1 MQYAQIFR
9 YSIDL
14 PPAEYQKQ
22 FVDPYAQGIADAP
35 GLVRKTWMANFE
47 TGEFASFYLWT
58 NKDAMDAF
66 MDSPAIAGV
75 AKLTFLKDLV
85 VTAIPVAEAASRVTR
100 GV

>member
-14 PPAEYQKQ
+14 PPTEYQKQ

-47 TGEFASFYLWT
+47 TGEFASFYLWA
-58 NKDAMDAF
+58 NKDAMDGF
-66 MDSPAIAGV
+66 MASPAIALV
-75 AKLTFLKDLV
+75 AKLPFLKNLV
-85 VTAIPVAEAASRVTR
+85 VTALPVVEAASRVTR
-100 GV
+100 GI